1 LAVFYGLKEQ
11 GEKMSFLDIML
22 LGALLTESVLL
33 IVLAHFYNK
42 EKEKVQIEKTKRA
55 EDKEYI
61 DIFIEHL
68 EKRAETYEIL
78 LEFKRILEEAYKDA
92 I

>member
-1 LAVFYGLKEQ
+1 
-11 GEKMSFLDIML
+11 MSFLDIILM
-22 LGALLTESVLL
+22 GALLIESALL
-33 IVLAHFYNK
+33 ILLVHFYKK
-42 EKEKVQIEKTKRA
+42 EKEKVQVEKVKRA

-61 DIFIEHL
+61 DVFIEHL

-78 LEFKRILEEAYKDA
+78 LEFKRILEESYKDA

>member
-1 LAVFYGLKEQ
+1 
-11 GEKMSFLDIML
+11 
-22 LGALLTESVLL
+22 VLL
-33 IVLAHFYNK
+33 ILLAHFYKK
-42 EKEKVQIEKTKRA
+42 EKEKVQIEKIKRA

-61 DIFIEHL
+61 DVFIEHL

>member
-11 GEKMSFLDIML
+11 GEKMSFLDIIL
-22 LGALLTESVLL
+22 TGALIAESVLIIL
-33 IVLAHFYNK
+33 LVHFYK
-42 EKEKVQIEKTKRA
+42 TEKEKVEIEKTKRA

>member
-1 LAVFYGLKEQ
+1 
-11 GEKMSFLDIML
+11 MSFLDIML

-33 IVLAHFYNK
+33 VALAHFYNK

-61 DIFIEHL
+61 YIFIEHL

>member
-1 LAVFYGLKEQ
+1 
-11 GEKMSFLDIML
+11 MSFLDIIL
-22 LGALLTESVLL
+22 VGALFVERALL
-33 IVLAHFYNK
+33 ILLVNFYQK
-42 EKEKVQIEKTKRA
+42 EKEKVQTEKIKRA
-55 EDKEYI
+55 EDKAYI

-78 LEFKRILEEAYKDA
+78 LEFKRILEESYKDA

>member
-1 LAVFYGLKEQ
+1 
-11 GEKMSFLDIML
+11 MSFLDIL
-22 LGALLTESVLL
+22 LIGALFVESALL
-33 IVLAHFYNK
+33 ILLFHFYKK
-42 EKEKVQIEKTKRA
+42 EKERVQMEKTKRA

-78 LEFKRILEEAYKDA
+78 LEFKRILEETYKDA

>member
-1 LAVFYGLKEQ
+1 
-11 GEKMSFLDIML
+11 MSFLDIML
-22 LGALLTESVLL
+22 MGALLTESVLL
-33 IVLAHFYNK
+33 ILLAHFYKKEK

-61 DIFIEHL
+61 DVFIEHL

>member
-1 LAVFYGLKEQ
+1 
-11 GEKMSFLDIML
+11 MSFLDIIL
-22 LGALLTESVLL
+22 TGALIAESVLL
-33 IVLAHFYNK
+33 ILLVHFYKK
-42 EKEKVQIEKTKRA
+42 EKERVQIEKTKRA
-55 EDKEYI
+55 EDKKYI

>member
-1 LAVFYGLKEQ
+1 LAVFYGSKEQ
-11 GEKMSFLDIML
+11 GEKMSFLDIIL
-22 LGALLTESVLL
+22 TGALIAESVLL
-33 IVLAHFYNK
+33 ILLVHFYKK
-42 EKEKVQIEKTKRA
+42 EKERVQIEKTKRA
-55 EDKEYI
+55 EDKKYI

>member
-1 LAVFYGLKEQ
+1 
-11 GEKMSFLDIML
+11 MSFLDIILMSAL
-22 LGALLTESVLL
+22 FIESALLILL
-33 IVLAHFYNK
+33 VHFYKK
-42 EKEKVQIEKTKRA
+42 EKEKVQVEKVKRA

-61 DIFIEHL
+61 DVFIEHL

-78 LEFKRILEEAYKDA
+78 LEFKRILEESYKDA